1 MAKKKNVK
9 ISSRNFEKYIEEITI
24 KEGVTEI
31 GWDMFDGYTS
41 LKKITLIHGSN
52 QNIWVKETMLT
63 R

>member
-41 LKKITLIHGSN
+41 LKKNNITKHFNKVRLCV
-52 QNIWVKETMLT
+52 W
-63 R
+63 